1 MRKWPGISKTSAACC
16 EAAVTNIHGQIEIKS
31 EQRKTN
37 IKKRHPED
45 QVQEQDTKKIQIT
58 ERLC

>member
-1 MRKWPGISKTSAACC
+1 MRKWPRISKTSAACC

-37 IKKRHPED
+37 RKKRHPED
-45 QVQEQDTKKIQIT
+45 QVQEQDTKPPN
-58 ERLC
+58 